1 MSSTGDTCAGP
12 TDAVLPLPPADA
24 ADSGNS
30 VGEIDALEGV
40 AGATAAATA
49 GAGAEAAAGG
59 PADANAGSIIAN
71 TEPSEILSPNFTRI
85 STILP
90 AILAGISIEALSDST
105 VIRLCSTT
113 ISSPAFTKTSI
124 ISTSLKSPMS
134 GTFNSIA
141 AMCVSCCALGLDGH
155 RARTAGCD
163 AILFNRILDNR
174 QLDLALFCKTT

>member
-1 MSSTGDTCAGP
+1 
-12 TDAVLPLPPADA
+12 LPLTPADA
-24 ADSGNS
+24 ADSGDG

-40 AGATAAATA
+40 AGAGAGGA
-49 GAGAEAAAGG
+49 GAGAGAGGAGTEAA
-59 PADANAGSIIAN
+59 DVNAGSIIAN

-141 AMCVSCCALGLDGH
+141 AMCVSRFLGLKDCSTKI
-155 RARTAGCD
+155 A
-163 AILFNRILDNR
+163 
-174 QLDLALFCKTT
+174 

>member
-1 MSSTGDTCAGP
+1 
-12 TDAVLPLPPADA
+12 LPALPADA
-24 ADSGNS
+24 ADSGDG

-40 AGATAAATA
+40 AGAGGTAAGAAGAGGGATA
-49 GAGAEAAAGG
+49 GAEA
-59 PADANAGSIIAN
+59 ADANAGSIIAN

-113 ISSPAFTKTSI
+113 IASPAFTKTSI

-141 AMCVSCCALGLDGH
+141 AMCVSRFLGLKDCSTKI
-155 RARTAGCD
+155 A
-163 AILFNRILDNR
+163 
-174 QLDLALFCKTT
+174 